1 MNKTLGNTLR
11 LGAAATLALGLGA
24 AALWAGLYDVGA
36 DAPHSRPVYAVLDY
50 ARERS
55 IAVRAGELQVPAL
68 DDPERIRQ
76 GAGNYEAMCAGCHL
90 APGRDPTELA
100 RGLYPAPPDLSRHEV
115 DPAQAFWTVKHGI
128 KASGMPAWGASMDDA
143 HLWNLVAF
151 LRRMPRM
158 DAAEY
163 RDWVERSDGHSHGGG
178 ETAGVGA
185 AAADDGHAHAEPAHP
200 RHADSKPTGSKPT
213 DSEPTDSK
221 QAGSPGHADH
231 AHPETSPAR
240 AATTAPARDAAA
252 AQRAHRPSPAEAG
265 AGSEHRHGHGEH
277 AHPAQAAPDRTGP
290 ADEPGVAAPTAPAP
304 AAVEHEAHPHRH

>member
-1 MNKTLGNTLR
+1 MNNTLRNTLR
-11 LGAAATLALGLGA
+11 LGAAATVALGLGA
-24 AALWAGLYDVGA
+24 AATWAGLYDVGA
-36 DAPHSRPVYAVLDY
+36 DAPHSRPVYALLDY

-55 IAVRAGELQVPAL
+55 IAVRARELQVPAL

-151 LRRMPRM
+151 LRRMPAM
-158 DAAEY
+158 DAAQY

-178 ETAGVGA
+178 ETAGVGS
-185 AAADDGHAHAEPAHP
+185 GH
-200 RHADSKPTGSKPT
+200 
-213 DSEPTDSK
+213 
-221 QAGSPGHADH
+221 
-231 AHPETSPAR
+231 
-240 AATTAPARDAAA
+240 
-252 AQRAHRPSPAEAG
+252 AG
-265 AGSEHRHGHGEH
+265 AGH
-277 AHPAQAAPDRTGP
+277 AHPAQADSADAGTAGHAAMTHP
-290 ADEPGVAAPTAPAP
+290 AAKPARPATAGSPHAAPTTPSPSSPADTGAASGHGHGHDGHGDDHAHPPKPAP
-304 AAVEHEAHPHRH
+304 AGAAPATPAQSPSDVETAPAAHESHSHRH